1 MIAHWSPRNWLSRG
15 FIDIWVLP
23 NRGVPLFTIGCPI
36 KNARL
41 WGSGWLGKTSFLSW
55 NYSWNVQVTN
65 AGRKYSILWVEAV
78 CDDEEAGKRWLDIHP
93 NHANVFFLMFFCRY
107 WYSHIICVFQQKQ
120 MIQDA
125 CSFFC
130 AWSMT
135 LVNKR
140 CKKSRLQATWKPMQ
154 LIHVEWIDNGFDRL
168 PAHWLCCVSRDD
180 KHVALENG
188 LRVFMWA
195 VFRHKIS
202 EKDTIG
208 TNITISNCCCQRSG
222 TCANISSKICGSG
235 GDVQHVDKGW
245 EYTMP
250 LSFKMCYSQSQ
261 WLYNS
266 CYIIL
271 S

>member
-1 MIAHWSPRNWLSRG
+1 MPD
-15 FIDIWVLP
+15 F
-23 NRGVPLFTIGCPI
+23 GVPDDLEKLHFSVETTLGTCRSLMPAENTVSFGWRPCVMMRRLGRDDWTFTQ
-36 KNARL
+36 
-41 WGSGWLGKTSFLSW
+41 TMQT
-55 NYSWNVQVTN
+55 Y
-65 AGRKYSILWVEAV
+65 
-78 CDDEEAGKRWLDIHP
+78 
-93 NHANVFFLMFFCRY
+93 FFWCFFCRY

-250 LSFKMCYSQSQ
+250 LSFKMCYSHSQ